1 MPQFPNISLAIIVDE
16 TNGSGGAG
24 KSFPER
30 ESLTSARRIAHSM
43 SHLFGE
49 TIIITENISDFERL
63 GFRVYTNIKN
73 NKGDL
78 AQIHFALTQTN
89 GSATLVASTNLD
101 FVSAASAIR
110 LASIFTMKSIEV
122 VIAMEN
128 EKVEPLFAV
137 YSHEGLPLISELLMK
152 SKSISVR
159 DYLESVNTQLVDLS
173 KGEKLLKNYTNT
185 NSPFEIEDLTKKTKS
200 KKQKESGDWFA

>member
-1 MPQFPNISLAIIVDE
+1 MPQFPNISLAIFVDE
-16 TNGSGGAG
+16 TTDSGGAM
-24 KSFPER
+24 KSFSER
-30 ESLTSARRIAHSM
+30 DSQTSARRIAHSM

-63 GFRVYTNIKN
+63 GFRVYTNINN

-78 AQIHFALTQTN
+78 AQIHFALTKTN

-122 VIAMEN
+122 VIAMAN
-128 EKVEPLFAV
+128 EKVEPLFAI
-137 YSHEGLPLISELLMK
+137 YSREVLPHLSELLIK
-152 SKSISVR
+152 SKSLSVR
-159 DYLESVNTQLVDLS
+159 DYLERVNTHVVDLS
-173 KGEKLLKNYTNT
+173 KDDEMLKSYTNT
-185 NSPFEIEDLTKKTKS
+185 NTPFEIEDLTKKTKS
-200 KKQKESGDWFA
+200 KKRKESGDWFA